1 MKKDWELN
9 RLKQL
14 KEEEERKAEEQ
25 DDDEMMYTYAKTEV
39 RNTKPSKKSLKNLK
53 KSHAKQLA
61 SSWQKSLLTSKTNTY
76 LAETRPKRA
85 AQGTAAPGSSSQN
98 KACSSRLLKKAVAI
112 SCGGSGSPQKTT
124 ADKGMRKTMSR
135 SNLIENEL
143 MKYRKQ
149 AEKLEAEAQRAMKSV
164 VKEKQQRKVKINRMA
179 GEMEGGQAGG
189 DEVAANKCKWMAI
202 KKLFF
207 D

>member
-1 MKKDWELN
+1 VEIEQVKKDWELN

-124 ADKGMRKTMSR
+124 ADKGMRKTISY
-135 SNLIENEL
+135 E
-143 MKYRKQ
+143 
-149 AEKLEAEAQRAMKSV
+149 V
-164 VKEKQQRKVKINRMA
+164 P
-179 GEMEGGQAGG
+179 QAGG
-189 DEVAANKCKWMAI
+189 EVGGGGAEGDEECGEGEAAEEGE
-202 KKLFF
+202 